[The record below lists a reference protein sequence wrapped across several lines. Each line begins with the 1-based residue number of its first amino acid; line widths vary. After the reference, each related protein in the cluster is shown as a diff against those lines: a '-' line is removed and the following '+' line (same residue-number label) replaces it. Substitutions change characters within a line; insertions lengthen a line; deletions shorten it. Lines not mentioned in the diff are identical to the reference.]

1 LVCTVNEKAK
11 PRMKSSVDV
20 VLRKVPKKKKEEKPK
35 EREYKAKKISAD
47 VEAIFEGM

>member
-1 LVCTVNEKAK
+1 LVCSVNEKAK

-20 VLRKVPKKKKEEKPK
+20 VLRKIPKKKKEPEQKEKEYKPK
-35 EREYKAKKISAD
+35 GLSAD